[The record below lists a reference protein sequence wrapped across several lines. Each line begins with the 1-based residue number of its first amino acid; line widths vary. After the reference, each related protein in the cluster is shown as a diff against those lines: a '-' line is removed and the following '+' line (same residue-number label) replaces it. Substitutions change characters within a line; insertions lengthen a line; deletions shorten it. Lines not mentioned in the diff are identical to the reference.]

1 METIKRYYRIDRA
14 RIAFVRFIL
23 EAYDGIANMT
33 TLDAKQGL
41 VRMAIAPG
49 CTSEMDAIISDLK
62 RKILIEPVDVD
73 YRTV

>member
-1 METIKRYYRIDRA
+1 METIKKYYRIERT

-33 TLDAKQGL
+33 TLDPQQGL

-49 CTSEMDAIISDLK
+49 CIVEMDSIISDLK
-62 RKILIEPVDVD
+62 RNVLIEAGDAKS
-73 YRTV
+73 RII